1 VHIYAPHDIHTHG
14 LLNLISDYRAASS
27 LVLIGN
33 QIDYKRSEFRRLCGL
48 RRAEHPV
55 MRRLGRFRRTP
66 ASRVLWC
73 RGPGRAGSA
82 AFVHDG
88 VLRSRQRCLTNS
100 SAWSGG
106 SFGKRPAPTMVRM
119 RKRMIAHG
127 RAEID
132 CGQTGRAPYD
142 RTHAEL

>member
-1 VHIYAPHDIHTHG
+1 MRCGGQNIPLCEG
-14 LLNLISDYRAASS
+14 LAAS
-27 LVLIGN
+27 
-33 QIDYKRSEFRRLCGL
+33 
-48 RRAEHPV
+48 
-55 MRRLGRFRRTP
+55 RRTP

-73 RGPGRAGSA
+73 RGRAGSA
-82 AFVHDG
+82 AFVHGVGILGG

-106 SFGKRPAPTMVRM
+106 SFGERPASAVVRTRKCMV
-119 RKRMIAHG
+119 AYG

-132 CGQTGRAPYD
+132 WGQTCRASYD